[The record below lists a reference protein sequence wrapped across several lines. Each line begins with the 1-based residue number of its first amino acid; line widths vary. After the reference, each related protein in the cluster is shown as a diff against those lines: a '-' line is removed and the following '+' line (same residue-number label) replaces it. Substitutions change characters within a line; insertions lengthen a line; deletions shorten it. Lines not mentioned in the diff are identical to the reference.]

1 MGLFLKFEGSFSS
14 RYNLDMFAAYHAAL
28 QGMLAEQGSLAEL
41 AHVPDEKLA
50 AYETVVRLMEER
62 NRSPLTDPNTQKS
75 DTEESERDRILSLL
89 FYFIANSLTSANKEV
104 REAAR
109 RVEIALRNFKKI
121 RYETD
126 NSETLLIGSLL
137 LACEAEE
144 LQPPIEKLGI
154 RPILDDLAEANERF
168 RTIKEQRIRDRYA
181 RRQQMKAHEMRR
193 QAEALWAEIQELI
206 HASGVIA
213 SATPGAEAQATAIE
227 ELIRKLNAI
236 IVNYRTSWRQ
246 SKAQK
251 QAHRERQEEEGEG
264 DEPK

>member
-144 LQPPIEKLGI
+144 L
-154 RPILDDLAEANERF
+154 
-168 RTIKEQRIRDRYA
+168 
-181 RRQQMKAHEMRR
+181 R

-246 SKAQK
+246 STAQK

>member
-154 RPILDDLAEANERF
+154 RPILA
-168 RTIKEQRIRDRYA
+168 IKEQRIRDRYA